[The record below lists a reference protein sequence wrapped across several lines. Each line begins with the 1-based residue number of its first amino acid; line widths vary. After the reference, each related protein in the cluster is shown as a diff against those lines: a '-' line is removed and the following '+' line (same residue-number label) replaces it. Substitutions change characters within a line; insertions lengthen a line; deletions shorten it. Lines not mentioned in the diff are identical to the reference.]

1 MSDDA
6 KEWVTVKVEKP
17 VRDDAQDDPR
27 TYTEIMRAGLD
38 AESAGNELE
47 AAGLVALEDRLNEV
61 AEMLE
66 SVQDNWEYLNG
77 EEIHGGVHE
86 SEHQLR
92 DVLDRLDRIE
102 SAASTAEERTGS
114 IENTLENMGGR

>member
-1 MSDDA
+1 MTDDA

-27 TYTEIMRAGLD
+27 TYTEIMRDGMKDNKQADPDDLQEAFGLPD
-38 AESAGNELE
+38 EAFPDDFTLE
-47 AAGLVALEDRLNEV
+47 INDDLA
-61 AEMLE
+61 
-66 SVQDNWEYLNG
+66 
-77 EEIHGGVHE
+77 GGVPAD
-86 SEHQLR
+86 LR
-92 DVLDRLDRIE
+92 EQLDRIE